1 VKRERGPS
9 KSIRRGRSNLFS
21 AVVLLALWSG
31 FFLNLE
37 AWAGDGIAKSTT
49 LFELKAVPT
58 KEKVSARGKTGESGP
73 LEVTIEDAIL
83 FTLKNNQALRVEQ
96 FSTPVTRTFEDQER
110 AAFDPVLD
118 ALGEYTREK
127 GVAQPALAS
136 GLFEQTEND
145 VLATVG
151 ISKFFSTGT
160 QVRVISSGERTG
172 SDLYSDKYASRL
184 GLSVTQALLRGAGT
198 AVNLASLR
206 QAEITTRISEYE
218 FRGFAQDLVAQVE
231 DTYWDY
237 ALAQRQIKIF
247 EESLKVSEQQL
258 SDIEEMIS
266 VGRLAETEV
275 VAAQA
280 EIAVQRQGLIQAQGA
295 ADTTRLRL
303 LKLLNPKGPGLWDRE
318 VVLAQKPILPEAM
331 LDPVKVHVDIA
342 LRWRPDLNQAKLGVN
357 RNDLEIVKTKNGLLP
372 KMDFFIT
379 LGKTGYADSFG
390 SSVSNITGDYYDAL
404 AGVTFQYPIR
414 NRDAKARYQRSVLV
428 KDQALEAVANLEQL
442 IELEVRSAYI
452 DVANA
457 REQISAST
465 ASRKLQEEKLR
476 IETERLKVGRSTTF
490 LVSQAQR
497 DLLSSQIAEVQAV
510 ANYLKA
516 LVAMYRLEGSLLERR
531 GIAAPGR
538 EPVNLAP

>member
-1 VKRERGPS
+1 MILS
-9 KSIRRGRSNLFS
+9 S
-21 AVVLLALWSG
+21 AVVSLALCHG
-31 FFLNLE
+31 FLSNSE
-37 AWAGDGIAKSTT
+37 AWAGDGIRKSET
-49 LFELKAVPT
+49 LFELKADPIKEEVRT
-58 KEKVSARGKTGESGP
+58 KAKGNKAGP
-73 LEVTIEDAIL
+73 VEVTIEDAIL
-83 FTLKNNQALRVEQ
+83 LTLKNNQALRVEQ
-96 FSTPVTRTFEDQER
+96 FTTPVTTTFEDQER
-110 AAFDPVLD
+110 AVFDPVLD
-118 ALGEYTREK
+118 ASGEYAREK
-127 GVAQPALAS
+127 GVTQPALAS
-136 GLFEQTEND
+136 GLFDETESD

-160 QVRVISSGERTG
+160 QVSFSASGERTW

-184 GLSVTQALLRGAGT
+184 GFSVTQALLRGAGPS
-198 AVNLASLR
+198 VNLASLQ
-206 QAEITTRISEYE
+206 QAQIATRISEYE

-247 EESLKVSEQQL
+247 EESLKVAQQQL

-280 EIAVQRQGLIQAQGA
+280 EIAVQRQGLIQAQGTL
-295 ADTTRLRL
+295 DTARLRL
-303 LKLLNPKGPGLWDRE
+303 LKLLNPPGPDLWNRK
-318 VVLAQKPILPEAM
+318 VVLTQKPILPGAM
-331 LDPVKVHVDIA
+331 MDHVETHVDIA
-342 LRWRPDLNQAKLGVN
+342 LRWRPDLNQAKLGVK
-357 RNDLEIVKTKNGLLP
+357 RNDLELVKTRNGLLP
-372 KMDFFIT
+372 KMDFFVT

-390 SSVSNITGDYYDAL
+390 SSVSNMPGDYYDVL
-404 AGVTFQYPIR
+404 AGVTFQYPLR

-428 KDQALEAVANLEQL
+428 KDQALEAIGNLEQL

-452 DVANA
+452 DVAKA

-476 IETERLKVGRSTTF
+476 IETERLKVGRSTAF

-497 DLLSSQIAEVQAV
+497 DMLSSQIAEVQAV

-516 LVAMYRLEGSLLERR
+516 LVALYRLEGSLLERR
-531 GIAAPGR
+531 GIAAPGQ